1 MTLQHNPAIQKKVKE
16 TPIKTSIDEKDIDS
30 FEKCRSYTVSIME
43 GGNIGVLHACLFAE
57 AGFKVIS
64 VNANPHTSE
73 LLRRGRT
80 RSFGKPYG
88 RLKLYLEDGAIGA
101 SSDARKAASES
112 DIIVVAV
119 QPALDRKKKPD
130 YSQLERVCK
139 EVGMG
144 LKEGALVLFVSPTGP
159 GLVENSLRRILEQA
173 SGLIA
178 GKDFRLASSPFK
190 KGLESGEKEASKPLR
205 VVGAID
211 EISLRTAWRVLRVVT
226 KSDLMK
232 VSSIKSAEV
241 AHLFQSANVE
251 MNLALAN
258 EQALL
263 CERLGVDFFELLKV
277 LNERR
282 SFLPFPGIRNDSVR
296 RELCMLLEEAE
307 NTDTNLRLTLL
318 AERVNDEM
326 ANHVLRLVRDA
337 LHACGKTA
345 RRAKVSIMGISQR
358 PNGREAPGW
367 IVKRIISLLSKRVR
381 TVAVYDPHFS
391 KKEMTD
397 LGLEAKK
404 LSKVIEGTDCL
415 VFLAAHSRFSR
426 LNLRRIKLL
435 SKKSPSIVDVAH
447 VIDPSKARE
456 LGFEYRGLG
465 MGG

>member
-1 MTLQHNPAIQKKVKE
+1 
-16 TPIKTSIDEKDIDS
+16 
-30 FEKCRSYTVSIME
+30 
-43 GGNIGVLHACLFAE
+43 
-57 AGFKVIS
+57 
-64 VNANPHTSE
+64 
-73 LLRRGRT
+73 
-80 RSFGKPYG
+80 
-88 RLKLYLEDGAIGA
+88 
-101 SSDARKAASES
+101 
-112 DIIVVAV
+112 
-119 QPALDRKKKPD
+119 
-130 YSQLERVCK
+130 
-139 EVGMG
+139 MG
-144 LKEGALVLFVSPTGP
+144 LKEGSLVLFVSPTGP
-159 GLVENSLRRILEQA
+159 GLVESSLRRILEQA

-178 GKDFRLASSPFK
+178 GKSFGLASSPFK
-190 KGLESGEKEASKPLR
+190 AGSESGEKKAPKPLR

-211 EISLRTAWRVLRVVT
+211 EMSLRTAWLVLNVAA
-226 KSDLMK
+226 KSDIVK

-241 AHLFQSANVE
+241 AHLFQSVNIE
-251 MNLALAN
+251 TNLALAN

-263 CERLGVDFFELLKV
+263 CEKLDVDFFELLKV

-296 RELCMLLEEAE
+296 RELRILLEEAE
-307 NTDTNLRLTLL
+307 NANTTLRLTLL
-318 AERVNDEM
+318 AGKVNDEI

-358 PNGREAPGW
+358 SNDREAPGW
-367 IVKRIISLLSKRVR
+367 ITRRIISLLKKRVR
-381 TVAVYDPHFS
+381 TVAIYDPHFS

-397 LGLEAKK
+397 LGLEAKD
-404 LSKVIEGTDCL
+404 LSKAIEGTDCL

-447 VIDPSKARE
+447 VIDPSKAKE

>member
-1 MTLQHNPAIQKKVKE
+1 MVKE
-16 TPIKTSIDEKDIDS
+16 TPIKKSIDEKDIDS

-43 GGNIGVLHACLFAE
+43 GEKIGILHACLFAE
-57 AGFKVIS
+57 AGFRVIS

-80 RSFGKPYG
+80 RSFGKSYK
-88 RLKLYLEDGAIGA
+88 RLKRYLKDGAIRA
-101 SSDARKAASES
+101 SSDARKATSES

-119 QPALDRKKKPD
+119 QPTLDRKKKPD
-130 YSQLERVCK
+130 YSQLESVCK

-144 LKEGALVLFVSPTGP
+144 LKEGSLVLFVSPTGP
-159 GLVENSLRRILEQA
+159 GLVESSLRRILEQA

-178 GKDFRLASSPFK
+178 GKSFGLASSPFK
-190 KGLESGEKEASKPLR
+190 AGSESGEKKAPKPLR

-211 EISLRTAWRVLRVVT
+211 EMSLRTAWLVLNVAA
-226 KSDLMK
+226 KSDIVK

-241 AHLFQSANVE
+241 AHLFQSVNIE
-251 MNLALAN
+251 TNLALAN

-263 CERLGVDFFELLKV
+263 CEKLDVDFFELLKV

-296 RELCMLLEEAE
+296 RELRILLEEAE
-307 NTDTNLRLTLL
+307 NANTTLRLTLL
-318 AERVNDEM
+318 AGKVNDEI

-358 PNGREAPGW
+358 SNDREAPGW
-367 IVKRIISLLSKRVR
+367 ITRRIISLLKKRVR
-381 TVAVYDPHFS
+381 TVAIYDPHFS

-397 LGLEAKK
+397 LGLEAKD
-404 LSKVIEGTDCL
+404 LSKAIEGTDCL

-447 VIDPSKARE
+447 VIDPSKAKE